1 MCHFVAKYKILLYN
15 KICLNVS
22 ERSTIHGLFSFVTL
36 LYSFFKIV
44 EGIYVYIY
52 NYIYIQYTY
61 ILELTRYLRIS
72 RTWMQQ
78 GEYHQHRNGEPPTIR
93 HPQKPWLSRGST
105 HIRLHML
112 YLLGVWGMIHFIH
125 TQRLDMIQGRQKRS
139 TNKKELCWQQ
149 WPRISNREEHA

>member
-52 NYIYIQYTY
+52 IIIYNYIYTVY
-61 ILELTRYLRIS
+61 
-72 RTWMQQ
+72 
-78 GEYHQHRNGEPPTIR
+78 
-93 HPQKPWLSRGST
+93 
-105 HIRLHML
+105 
-112 YLLGVWGMIHFIH
+112 IH
-125 TQRLDMIQGRQKRS
+125 TRTHKIFKNFPNMDAAGGISPTQKWGTS
-139 TNKKELCWQQ
+139 YY
-149 WPRISNREEHA
+149 